1 MPENVSIFMNTV
13 RVARNNETL
22 AKDLRNADFSA
33 MTFQC
38 SLHDDFGAY
47 KWSEN
52 AFKDPEYGFS
62 RGGEIREHQ
71 KQQKSSFLNYLE
83 IRSEN

>member
-13 RVARNNETL
+13 RVARNSETL
-22 AKDLRNADFSA
+22 PKDLRNADFSA

-38 SLHDDFGAY
+38 SLHDDFGAF

-71 KQQKSSFLNYLE
+71 KQQKSSFLE